1 MFEKTSDVTRRLN
14 QWRELR
20 HNATSEEEV
29 LEAFSQVK
37 ILPRYLDYWT
47 PKTWPNPFVI
57 VEEGYFCATGIAI
70 LLYQTLGHLKFL
82 NPAETQWKVISNHV
96 TGNDGAVFITN
107 GRMYNLNPE
116 RSVSLTDAE
125 DLHITLIDYKDL
137 FLPLI

>member
-47 PKTWPNPFVI
+47 PSDWPNAFEI
-57 VEEGYFCATGIAI
+57 LEHGYFCATGIAI
-70 LLYQTLGHLKFL
+70 LLYQTLGNLKYL
-82 NPAETQWKVISNHV
+82 NQSLLLV
-96 TGNDGAVFITN
+96 TPFRLLIPTLSILLTN
-107 GRMYNLNPE
+107 F
-116 RSVSLTDAE
+116 D
-125 DLHITLIDYKDL
+125 ILIY
-137 FLPLI
+137 P

>member
-1 MFEKTSDVTRRLN
+1 MFEQHTTAESRII
-14 QWRELR
+14 QWRKLR
-20 HNATSEEEV
+20 QNAETEQDV
-29 LEAFSQVK
+29 LDQFAKIK

-96 TGNDGAVFITN
+96 TGNDGAVFIHN
-107 GRMYNLNPE
+107 ENVYNLTPGQTN
-116 RSVSLTDAE
+116 SLDDLVAHSITLKDFKN
-125 DLHITLIDYKDL
+125 LHI
-137 FLPLI
+137 PLI

>member
-1 MFEKTSDVTRRLN
+1 M
-14 QWRELR
+14 
-20 HNATSEEEV
+20 
-29 LEAFSQVK
+29 
-37 ILPRYLDYWT
+37 
-47 PKTWPNPFVI
+47 
-57 VEEGYFCATGIAI
+57 
-70 LLYQTLGHLKFL
+70 
-82 NPAETQWKVISNHV
+82 ISNHV